1 MTKYQQCSLF
11 ALRIILGWL
20 YFYAGITKV
29 LNPDWSAAGY
39 LKGAKD
45 FSFAFQWMLDPA
57 ILSVVNFLNEWGLLL
72 LGVSLLI
79 GGLVRYSAPAG
90 IGLMALYYL
99 VILDFPY
106 PNSYAFIVDEH
117 VIYMAALAILIAF
130 DVGRIWGFDGWW
142 LKRKEMTK
150 RG

>member
-1 MTKYQQCSLF
+1 MTKYQQYALF
-11 ALRIILGWL
+11 TLRIVLGWL

-29 LNPDWSAAGY
+29 LDPSWSAAGY

-45 FSFAFQWMLDPA
+45 FAVLYQWMLDPA
-57 ILSVVNFLNEWGLLL
+57 MLSVVNFLNEWGLLL

-79 GGLVRYSAPAG
+79 GSFVRYSALAG

-106 PNSYAFIVDEH
+106 PNTHALIVDEH
-117 VIYMAALAILIAF
+117 IVYIVALALLIAF
-130 DVGRIWGFDGWW
+130 DAGKVWGFDGWW
-142 LKRKEMTK
+142 SKRKEMTK
-150 RG
+150 KV